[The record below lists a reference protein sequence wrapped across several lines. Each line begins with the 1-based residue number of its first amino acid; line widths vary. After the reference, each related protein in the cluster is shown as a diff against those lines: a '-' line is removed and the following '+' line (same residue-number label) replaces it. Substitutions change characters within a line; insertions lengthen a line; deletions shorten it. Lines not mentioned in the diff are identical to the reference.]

1 MSALMAS
8 RPRVVFFSDAPLQAQ
23 LTGPAIRCV
32 ELARQVSRVADVTL
46 AALHSIDRDL
56 PGLTPHSFATEDE
69 VFDLAQAHDVVVAQG
84 YFTYKYPRVLL
95 TDHIKVFDLYDPLNL
110 ETLEHGHQAD
120 ATQRLAEYHAV
131 QTIVRNQLVT
141 GDFFLCAHDRQRDY
155 YLGMLAGAGRIN
167 PLSYDV
173 ADRDMRHLLAV
184 VPVGLSPDRPVP
196 TRLVLRGVHPAI
208 ARDDFVLIWGG
219 SLLDWLDP
227 LTLIRAMAQVRATR
241 SDVKLFF
248 MSSVNPV
255 VDTPH
260 AIAAEAM
267 ALSQELGLL
276 DRTVIFNRE
285 WIAYDDRA
293 NYLLEADAGVTTHR
307 DHLETRFSVRT
318 RVLDYLWAG
327 LPLISS
333 AGDVFGEL
341 IEQQQLGLTVPPG
354 EVEALAQAILKLAGE
369 AEFRQSCAANVR
381 RAAEE
386 FQWEK
391 VARPLVGFCRTPYPA
406 IDREFV
412 RTGGA
417 RRNRVMIDPADE
429 ILTRVKPTMRRI
441 RRSLPARLTA
451 HARVMAKKILK
462 RRYGSTLGDRSIETV
477 GELLPGQRCGQ
488 IVSMEGASLTGFN
501 VLMGTFGRVNTCE
514 VVLHVCAATTA
525 ATEVTRAHVNALR
538 MRDGE
543 FCVFTFPPLPA
554 VAARQFLV
562 WLESPDAV
570 VSDCVTLFRYLDTG
584 ELVLTPVYG
593 TG

>member
-1 MSALMAS
+1 MS
-8 RPRVVFFSDAPLQAQ
+8 RPRVVFFSDAPLRAQ
-23 LTGPAIRCV
+23 LTGPAIRCA
-32 ELARQVSRVADVTL
+32 ELAQQVSRVADVTL
-46 AALHSIDRDL
+46 AALHTIERNL
-56 PGLTPHSFATEDE
+56 PGLTPRPFATEDE
-69 VFDLAQAHDVVVAQG
+69 VFELTQAHDVVVAQG
-84 YFTYKYPRVLL
+84 YFTYKYPKVLL
-95 TDHIKVFDLYDPLNL
+95 TDRIKVFDLYDPLNL
-110 ETLEHGHQAD
+110 ETLEHGYHMA
-120 ATQRLAEYHAV
+120 ATQRLAEYQTV

-155 YLGMLAGAGRIN
+155 YLGMLAGAGRVN

-173 ADRDMRHLLAV
+173 ADRDMRQLLAV

-196 TRLVLRGVHPAI
+196 TRSVLRGVHPAI
-208 ARDDFVLIWGG
+208 AQNDFVLIWGG

-227 LTLIRAMAQVRATR
+227 LTLIRAMAQVHATR

-255 VDTPH
+255 VDAPH
-260 AIAAEAM
+260 AIATAAI

-276 DRTVIFNRE
+276 DRSVIFNRE

-293 NYLLEADAGVTTHR
+293 NYLLEADAGVTTHQ

-341 IEQQQLGLTVPPG
+341 IDRQQLGLTVPPG
-354 EVEALAQAILKLAGE
+354 DVEALAQAILALAE
-369 AEFRQSCAANVR
+369 KTDFRQMCATNVR

-386 FQWEK
+386 FQWGK
-391 VARPLVGFCRTPYPA
+391 VAQPLVEFCRTPHPA
-406 IDREFV
+406 IDRDFEHD
-412 RTGGA
+412 
-417 RRNRVMIDPADE
+417 RVLIDPMDE
-429 ILTRVKPTMRRI
+429 IITHVKPTLRRI
-441 RRSLPARLTA
+441 RRSMSVRLTA
-451 HARVMAKKILK
+451 QAKVAAKKMLK
-462 RRYGSTLGDRSIETV
+462 RRYRSSLGDRSIEAA
-477 GELLPGQRCGQ
+477 GELLPGQRYEQ
-488 IVSMEGASLTGFN
+488 IISLEVAALIGFN
-501 VLMGTFGRVNTCE
+501 VLLGTFGRMNTCE
-514 VVLHVCAATTA
+514 VVLHVCAVTTV

-543 FCVFTFPPLPA
+543 FCAFTFPPLPD
-554 VAARQFLV
+554 VAARQVLV

-570 VSDCVTLFRYLDTG
+570 VSDCVTLFRYLDSG